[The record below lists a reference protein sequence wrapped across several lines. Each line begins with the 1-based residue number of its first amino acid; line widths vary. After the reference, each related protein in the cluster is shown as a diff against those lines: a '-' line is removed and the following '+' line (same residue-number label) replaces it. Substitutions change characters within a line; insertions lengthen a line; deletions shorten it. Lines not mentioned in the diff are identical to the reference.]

1 MKLFVN
7 VLYLY
12 FSVGT
17 ASASKRLELMPDPT
31 PRLSTG
37 VNYSWSKNKLSLPQK
52 ENNQLSGYFD
62 PLINLMWFLGG
73 GGLNLTF
80 ACCKNL
86 THSIRFKTEP
96 CSLVLFLK
104 LTADF
109 IQSSNLLWFCPHKK
123 LHFCSFSNLGNTC
136 YMNAILQALF
146 HLEPFTRDLVH
157 ISRRISRSLP
167 QQSLYQSVFYWCFTV
182 ISSTVNLIFSCLR
195 SRWQASLCISGPWCD
210 CMDLG
215 SGLCLTLLSEIC
227 SGVSNKPFL
236 QVPKGSL
243 AISNM

>member
-17 ASASKRLELMPDPT
+17 ASASKRLDLMPDPT

-62 PLINLMWFLGG
+62 PLINLIFLRE

-80 ACCKNL
+80 ACFKNL
-86 THSIRFKTEP
+86 THNIKFKTKP

-104 LTADF
+104 LAADF
-109 IQSSNLLWFCPHKK
+109 IQSFNLL
-123 LHFCSFSNLGNTC
+123 
-136 YMNAILQALF
+136 
-146 HLEPFTRDLVH
+146 
-157 ISRRISRSLP
+157 
-167 QQSLYQSVFYWCFTV
+167 
-182 ISSTVNLIFSCLR
+182 
-195 SRWQASLCISGPWCD
+195 
-210 CMDLG
+210 
-215 SGLCLTLLSEIC
+215 
-227 SGVSNKPFL
+227 
-236 QVPKGSL
+236 
-243 AISNM
+243 